1 MHHLIFILA
10 GVALPLLPVRG
21 TNAQSAPPESPSVV
35 MVIADDA
42 GWIDF
47 GFQGSA
53 EIDTPALDQLAAESV
68 VLEACYVTASVCS
81 PSRAGMLTGRYQQ
94 RCGHEYNLPGDAPRS
109 EGGLPLTERTIA
121 DRMRAAGYATGLIG
135 KWHLGLAPAF
145 HPTNRGFDEFHGFR
159 AGSRSY
165 FGNEALRGGNR
176 AYEHVDGTDRGS
188 EVESEI
194 VYLTDTIADD
204 AVTFIRDHADRP
216 SFLVVAFNAPH
227 GPMHATDEDLASID
241 PALAPD
247 RRRIYA
253 AMMRS
258 LDRACGSIGDAID
271 ASGRDT
277 LFIFVNDN
285 GGATNNA
292 SDNGP
297 LRGMKGS
304 QFEGGIRVPGFVRRP
319 AVFKPGSIVVPV
331 STLDLVATAVATAK
345 GDLDGLDGVD
355 LDPWLHARK
364 VDRPHQQL
372 FWRRGPVAAV
382 RDLDLK
388 LIRVEGGETLL
399 FDLQADPSERQDLS
413 AQRPGTTIR
422 LLAELAA
429 WEHLMIPPRWTTGP
443 MWRKNLLRKHQMD
456 VVGREAERAIP

>member
-1 MHHLIFILA
+1 MHCWKLILVGFA
-10 GVALPLLPVRG
+10 VALLSDRG
-21 TNAQSAPPESPSVV
+21 TNADSKPVDPPSVV
-35 MVIADDA
+35 LVIADDA

-47 GFQGSA
+47 GFHGST
-53 EIDTPALDQLAAESV
+53 EIATPALDRLAAEGV

-94 RCGHEYNLPGDAPRS
+94 RCGHEYNLPGEAPRI

-165 FGNEALRGGNR
+165 FGNEKLTGGDRG
-176 AYEHVDGTDRGS
+176 YEHARGADRKS

-194 VYLTDTIADD
+194 AYLTDTIARD

-227 GPMHATDEDLASID
+227 GPMHATEDDLASID
-241 PALAPD
+241 PAVAPNH
-247 RRRIYA
+247 RRIYA
-253 AMMRS
+253 AMMQS

-277 LFIFVNDN
+277 MLIFVNDN

-297 LRGMKGS
+297 WRGMKGS
-304 QFEGGIRVPGFVRRP
+304 QFEGGIRVPGFVRRSD
-319 AVFKPGSIVVPV
+319 VVKPGSIEHPV
-331 STLDLVATAVATAK
+331 SALDLVTTAVAVAD
-345 GDLDGLDGVD
+345 GDLAGLDGVD
-355 LDPWLHARK
+355 LDPWLQSRTT
-364 VDRPHQQL
+364 DRPHQQL

-388 LIRVEGGETLL
+388 LIRIEGHGTLL
-399 FDLQADPSERQDLS
+399 FDLRADPGEQQDLS
-413 AQRPGTTIR
+413 PERPSETIR

-429 WEHLMIPPRWTTGP
+429 WEGMMIPPRWTTGP
-443 MWRKNLLRKHQMD
+443 MWRENLLQKHRMD

>member
-1 MHHLIFILA
+1 MHRWKLILVGFA
-10 GVALPLLPVRG
+10 VALLSDRG
-21 TNAQSAPPESPSVV
+21 TNAESAPADPPSVV
-35 MVIADDA
+35 LVIADDA

-47 GFQGSA
+47 GFHGST
-53 EIDTPALDQLAAESV
+53 EIATPELDRLATESV

-94 RCGHEYNLPGDAPRS
+94 RCGHEYNLPGEARRV

-165 FGNEALRGGNR
+165 FGNEALTGGDRG
-176 AYEHVDGTDRGS
+176 YEHVRPGGRTA

-194 VYLTDTIADD
+194 AYLTDTIARD
-204 AVTFIRDHADRP
+204 AVDFIRNHADRP

-227 GPMHATDEDLASID
+227 GPMHATEEDLAAID

-247 RRRIYA
+247 RRRTYA

-258 LDRACGSIGDAID
+258 LDRACGSIADAID

-277 LFIFVNDN
+277 MLIFVNDN

-297 LRGMKGS
+297 WRGMKGS

-319 AVFKPGSIVVPV
+319 AALKPGSVEHPV
-331 STLDLVATAVATAK
+331 STLDLMATAVAIAD
-345 GDLDGLDGVD
+345 GDQVGLDGVD
-355 LDPWLHARK
+355 LDPWLRSQRA
-364 VDRPHQQL
+364 DRPHQRL

-388 LIRVEGGETLL
+388 LIRIEGGQTLL
-399 FDLQADPSERQDLS
+399 FDLHADPRERQDLS
-413 AQRPGTTIR
+413 SDRPSETIR

-429 WEHLMIPPRWTTGP
+429 WEYQMMPPRWTTGP
-443 MWRKNLLRKHQMD
+443 MWRKNLLRKHRID

>member
-1 MHHLIFILA
+1 MLSGLTLAFLAHHPTHA
-10 GVALPLLPVRG
+10 DPARDDR
-21 TNAQSAPPESPSVV
+21 PSVV
-35 MVIADDA
+35 LVIADDA

-47 GFQGSA
+47 GFHGSS
-53 EIDTPALDQLAAESV
+53 EIATPELDRLAAEGV
-68 VLEACYVTASVCS
+68 VLESCYVTASVCS

-121 DRMRAAGYATGLIG
+121 DRMKAAGYATGLIG

-145 HPTNRGFDEFHGFR
+145 HPTERGFDEFHGFR

-165 FGNEALRGGNR
+165 FGNESLSGGDRG
-176 AYEHVDGTDRGS
+176 YEHVNDAGRTS
-188 EVESEI
+188 EAESEI
-194 VYLTDTIADD
+194 SYLTETIARD
-204 AVTFIRDHADRP
+204 AVTFIRDHDDHP

-227 GPMHATDEDLASID
+227 GPMHATEEDLDSIE
-241 PALAPD
+241 PAVAPK

-253 AMMRS
+253 AMMRA
-258 LDRACGSIGDAID
+258 LDQACGSIADAID

-277 LFIFVNDN
+277 MLIFVNDN

-304 QFEGGIRVPGFVRRP
+304 HFEGGIRVPGFIRRP
-319 AVFKPGSIVVPV
+319 GILNPGSVEPPV
-331 STLDLVATAVATAK
+331 TALDLVTTAVAA
-345 GDLDGLDGVD
+345 GDGDVAGLDGVD
-355 LDPWLHARK
+355 LDPWLHSRAT
-364 VDRPHQQL
+364 DRPHQSM
-372 FWRRGPVAAV
+372 FWRRGPIATI

-388 LIRVEGGETLL
+388 LIRVEGGRTLL
-399 FDLQADPSERQDLS
+399 FDLEADPGEEKDLS
-413 AQRPGTTIR
+413 ANHPGETIR
-422 LLAELAA
+422 LLARLAE
-429 WEHLMIPPRWTTGP
+429 WEYAMMPPLWTTGP
-443 MWRKNLLRKHQMD
+443 MWRNNLLRKHRMD